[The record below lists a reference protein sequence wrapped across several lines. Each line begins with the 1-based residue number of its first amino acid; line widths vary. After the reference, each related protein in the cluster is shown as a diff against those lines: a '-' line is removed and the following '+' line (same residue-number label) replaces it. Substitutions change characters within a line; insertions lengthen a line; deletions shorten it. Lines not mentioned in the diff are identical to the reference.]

1 MLTDED
7 FISETSDFATIP
19 DRFPGITGGSKLRV
33 YDRANAII
41 SEGVL
46 GDSDGGHVRVLFL
59 KHRATVTVFILL
71 HTISLLVLR

>member
-7 FISETSDFATIP
+7 FISETSVFATIP
-19 DRFPGITGGSKLRV
+19 DRFPGIAGGSKLRV

-46 GDSDGGHVRVLFL
+46 GDSDGGHFRVLFL
-59 KHRATVTVFILL
+59 KHRATVTAFIL
-71 HTISLLVLR
+71 ISFLVLR